1 MSSEKN
7 THSFGVEHY
16 LYSVEFMEDFSSRYS
31 LSDSSERLLQKI
43 REERGYVGVFVE
55 RKNIT
60 KHVSEH
66 QKITA
71 NKKQN
76 ISS

>member
-1 MSSEKN
+1 MSSEKKN

-16 LYSVEFMEDFSSRYS
+16 LYSVEFMEDFSSRCS

-55 RKNIT
+55 RK
-60 KHVSEH
+60 KHNETCIRTSEDYC
-66 QKITA
+66 
-71 NKKQN
+71 
-76 ISS
+76 

>member
-1 MSSEKN
+1 MSLADVSKCLLKKKN

-43 REERGYVGVFVE
+43 REE
-55 RKNIT
+55 
-60 KHVSEH
+60 
-66 QKITA
+66 
-71 NKKQN
+71 
-76 ISS
+76 